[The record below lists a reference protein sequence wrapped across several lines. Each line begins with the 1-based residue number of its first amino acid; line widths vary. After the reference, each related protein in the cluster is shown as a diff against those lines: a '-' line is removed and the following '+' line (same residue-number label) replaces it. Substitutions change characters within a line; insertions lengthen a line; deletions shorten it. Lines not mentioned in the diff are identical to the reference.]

1 MMREFK
7 FLNDNKDD
15 GIIGAYN
22 EEDLYVP
29 VQLTDIYN
37 GRVFT
42 ISYFLLQN
50 IRRKACALY
59 LLPNLADGTIQYNG
73 LFSYDI
79 SSVQG
84 IENQQIEYH
93 ATIWFRTHAGILT
106 YNVRETIL
114 L

>member
-7 FLNDNKDD
+7 FLTKNDS

-29 VQLTDIYN
+29 VRLTDIDN

-42 ISYFLLQN
+42 VSYFMLQN
-50 IRRKACALY
+50 MRRKACALY
-59 LLPNLADGTIQYNG
+59 LLPNLADSTIQYNG

-84 IENQQIEYH
+84 IENQQIEYY
-93 ATIWFRTHAGILT
+93 ATIWFQTHAGILT
-106 YNVRETIL
+106 YNVRETISL
-114 L
+114 